1 VDLCNFCY
9 INYPTGFWLS
19 AARTVVA
26 ILSGS
31 GSLQAPALVPHLV
44 SSTISQTG
52 LNMDIDLIVPIDS
65 VISAASTDLTDPA
78 PTMER
83 SGSNDSRKSLSG
95 EDLILHVSRM
105 VKNRARPELIIL
117 ELMEEY
123 NFSFT
128 EFKQL
133 LRGVSI

>member
-1 VDLCNFCY
+1 
-9 INYPTGFWLS
+9 
-19 AARTVVA
+19 
-26 ILSGS
+26 
-31 GSLQAPALVPHLV
+31 
-44 SSTISQTG
+44 
-52 LNMDIDLIVPIDS
+52 MDIDLIAPIDS
-65 VISAASTDLTDPA
+65 VISAASTDPTDPA

-83 SGSNDSRKSLSG
+83 SGSNGSRKSLSG

-105 VKNRARPELIIL
+105 VKNRARAELIIL